1 MIKIRRSEERGKT
14 NFGWLDSRHSFSFGR
29 YYDPEN
35 MHFGPLRVLN
45 EDFVAPGGGFPEHP
59 HDNMEIITYVIEG
72 ALEHKDSMG
81 TNEVIYPGEIQKMS
95 AGTGIYHSEFNHS
108 GKERV
113 HLTQIW
119 IVPDTRGLKP
129 SYEQKK
135 FSDEDKKN
143 KLLLV
148 ASNEKKDDLVHIQ
161 QDAKMYVSKL
171 ESGKQIDYNSHTER
185 GIYLFLIK
193 GSLKLG
199 EESLFN
205 GDAGLI
211 TDESVISINAEADS
225 EFLLF
230 DVAMN

>member
-1 MIKIRRSEERGKT
+1 MITIRRSEERGKT
-14 NFGWLDSRHSFSFGR
+14 NFGWLDSKHSFSFGR
-29 YYDPEN
+29 YYDPDN
-35 MHFGPLRVLN
+35 MHYGPLRVLN
-45 EDFVAPGGGFPEHP
+45 EDFVEPGGGFPEHP
-59 HDNMEIITYVIEG
+59 HDNMEIITYIIEG

-108 GKERV
+108 NKESV

-119 IVPDTRGLKP
+119 IVPDTRGLPP

-135 FSDEDKKN
+135 FSDEEKKN

-171 ESGKQIDYNSHTER
+171 ESGKEIEYPINAKR

-193 GSLKLG
+193 GNLKSG
-199 EESLFN
+199 EELLYN
-205 GDAGLI
+205 GDAAMVNDEEKFVI
-211 TDESVISINAEADS
+211 TAENDS

-230 DVAMN
+230 DVLIN